1 MQRKKK
7 HFGPPLSGPRKRE
20 DEKIQERKTRKRKP
34 VPKSRELLLRAAE
47 TPDFFW
53 GGQGEGSWK
62 GRRKRNKRALQPA
75 VKLCGR
81 GRGGGGRGERSNSE
95 KEGSPHSSKKKNSM
109 LSLKKKTLLF
119 FSLEGGNGQEKK
131 PLLFSPRPVSKLT
144 QNRFLHPLGK
154 KQLFF
159 VLFLL

>member
-1 MQRKKK
+1 MGHENGRTKKFKKERLGRENLFLSPVSFFYGQQR
-7 HFGPPLSGPRKRE
+7 HP
-20 DEKIQERKTRKRKP
+20 I
-34 VPKSRELLLRAAE
+34 
-47 TPDFFW
+47 FFL
-53 GGQGEGSWK
+53 GGQGQGSWK